1 MFTMAG
7 TIKNSV
13 RMAALDQKWQQKKN
27 SFGLDKKKTAEMTAE
42 ERQLQDFRE
51 QAEQMRKS
59 QKHANIDAKLVAGEE
74 LTPEEIEYL
83 RQNNPQALKDY
94 EDTQKER
101 ESYKRALRNC
111 RTKEEVER
119 LKYTKMGQFMAE
131 AKKISSN
138 ACIPK
143 GKKVAL
149 LKRILQQATAV
160 EDEHK
165 EFLKTSRYASL
176 PTEEEE
182 REAEKAEKEQQEA
195 ENTGADEMEDVGE
208 AEDAEDVKDS
218 DAEVVGNTKD
228 FDEEIKGAEAEGIRD
243 TGIESAGNSR
253 DLEAEG
259 VGDIKVKGKTAADH
273 TKKTPLPDTP
283 ELPKDIRRKK
293 KAQPAG
299 SLPEGSAAI
308 HSIFTSVVASADGI
322 PGEINVKI

>member
-7 TIKNSV
+7 TIKRSV

-27 SFGLDKKKTAEMTAE
+27 SFGQDKKKLTEMTAE

-59 QKHANIDAKLVAGEE
+59 QKHANIDAKLAAGEE

-94 EDTQKER
+94 EDTQRER
-101 ESYKRALRNC
+101 ENYKRALRNC

-176 PTEEEE
+176 PTEEEA
-182 REAEKAEKEQQEA
+182 REAEKAEKEQREA
-195 ENTGADEMEDVGE
+195 ETTGADETENTEEVKDTD

-218 DAEVVGNTKD
+218 DAEGTKD
-228 FDEEIKGAEAEGIRD
+228 TGAE
-243 TGIESAGNSR
+243 S
-253 DLEAEG
+253 
-259 VGDIKVKGKTAADH
+259 ADH
-273 TKKTPLPDTP
+273 TKKTPLPNTP
-283 ELPKDIRRKK
+283 EFPQDTRRKK

-308 HSIFTSVVASADGI
+308 HSILTSVVASADGI

>member
-7 TIKNSV
+7 TIKRSV

-27 SFGLDKKKTAEMTAE
+27 SFGQDKKKLTEMTAE

-59 QKHANIDAKLVAGEE
+59 QKHANIDAKLAAGEE

-94 EDTQKER
+94 EDTQRER
-101 ESYKRALRNC
+101 ENYKRALRNC

-176 PTEEEE
+176 PTEEEA
-182 REAEKAEKEQQEA
+182 REAEKAEKEQREA
-195 ENTGADEMEDVGE
+195 ETTGADETENTEEVKDTD
-208 AEDAEDVKDS
+208 AEDAEGTKNS
-218 DAEVVGNTKD
+218 DAEGTKD
-228 FDEEIKGAEAEGIRD
+228 TGAE
-243 TGIESAGNSR
+243 S
-253 DLEAEG
+253 
-259 VGDIKVKGKTAADH
+259 ADH
-273 TKKTPLPDTP
+273 TKKTPLPNTP
-283 ELPKDIRRKK
+283 EFPQDTRRKK
-293 KAQPAG
+293 KPQPAS

-308 HSIFTSVVASADGI
+308 HSILTSVVASADGI

>member
-7 TIKNSV
+7 TIKRSV

-27 SFGLDKKKTAEMTAE
+27 SFGQDKKKLVEMTAE

-59 QKHANIDAKLVAGEE
+59 QKHANIDAKLAAGEE

-94 EDTQKER
+94 EDTQRER

-176 PTEEEE
+176 PTEEEA

-195 ENTGADEMEDVGE
+195 ETTGADETENTEEVKDTD

-218 DAEVVGNTKD
+218 DAEGTKD
-228 FDEEIKGAEAEGIRD
+228 TGAE
-243 TGIESAGNSR
+243 S
-253 DLEAEG
+253 
-259 VGDIKVKGKTAADH
+259 ADH
-273 TKKTPLPDTP
+273 TKKTPLPDIP
-283 ELPKDIRRKK
+283 ELPKDTRRKK

-308 HSIFTSVVASADGI
+308 HSILTSVVAAADGI
-322 PGEINVKI
+322 PSEINVKI

>member
-7 TIKNSV
+7 TIKRSV

-27 SFGLDKKKTAEMTAE
+27 SFGQDKKKLAEMTAE
-42 ERQLQDFRE
+42 ERQLQNFRE

-59 QKHANIDAKLVAGEE
+59 QKHANIDAKLAAGEE

-176 PTEEEE
+176 PTEEEA

-195 ENTGADEMEDVGE
+195 ENIGADETENTEEVKDTD
-208 AEDAEDVKDS
+208 AEDAEGTKNS
-218 DAEVVGNTKD
+218 DAEGTKD
-228 FDEEIKGAEAEGIRD
+228 TGAE
-243 TGIESAGNSR
+243 S
-253 DLEAEG
+253 
-259 VGDIKVKGKTAADH
+259 ADH
-273 TKKTPLPDTP
+273 TKKTPLPDIP
-283 ELPKDIRRKK
+283 ELPKHTRRKK

-308 HSIFTSVVASADGI
+308 HSILTSVVASADGI

>member
-7 TIKNSV
+7 TIKRSV

-27 SFGLDKKKTAEMTAE
+27 SFGQDKKKLTEMTVE

-59 QKHANIDAKLVAGEE
+59 QKHANIDAKLAAGEE

-94 EDTQKER
+94 EDTQRER
-101 ESYKRALRNC
+101 ENYKRALRNC

-176 PTEEEE
+176 PTEEEA
-182 REAEKAEKEQQEA
+182 REAEKAEKEQREA
-195 ENTGADEMEDVGE
+195 ETTGADETENTEEVKDTD

-218 DAEVVGNTKD
+218 DAEGTKD
-228 FDEEIKGAEAEGIRD
+228 TGAE
-243 TGIESAGNSR
+243 S
-253 DLEAEG
+253 
-259 VGDIKVKGKTAADH
+259 ADH
-273 TKKTPLPDTP
+273 TKKTPLPNTP
-283 ELPKDIRRKK
+283 EFPQDTRRKK
-293 KAQPAG
+293 KPQPAG

-308 HSIFTSVVASADGI
+308 HSILTSVVASADGI

>member
-7 TIKNSV
+7 TIKRSV

-27 SFGLDKKKTAEMTAE
+27 SFGQDQKKLSEMTAE

-59 QKHANIDAKLVAGEE
+59 QKHANIDAKLAAGDK

-83 RQNNPQALKDY
+83 RQNNPQALRDY
-94 EDTQKER
+94 EETQRER
-101 ESYKRALRNC
+101 ENYKRALRNC

-119 LKYTKMGQFMAE
+119 LKYAKMGQFMAE

-165 EFLKTSRYASL
+165 EFLKTSRYAGL
-176 PTEEEE
+176 PTEEEA
-182 REAEKAEKEQQEA
+182 REAEKAEKEQREA
-195 ENTGADEMEDVGE
+195 ETTGADETENTEEVKDTD
-208 AEDAEDVKDS
+208 AEDAEGTKNS
-218 DAEVVGNTKD
+218 DAEGTKD
-228 FDEEIKGAEAEGIRD
+228 TGAE
-243 TGIESAGNSR
+243 S
-253 DLEAEG
+253 
-259 VGDIKVKGKTAADH
+259 ADH
-273 TKKTPLPDTP
+273 TKKTPLPNTP
-283 ELPKDIRRKK
+283 EFPRDTRRKK
-293 KAQPAG
+293 KPQPAG

-308 HSIFTSVVASADGI
+308 HSILTSVVASADGI
-322 PGEINVKI
+322 PGKINVKI

>member
-27 SFGLDKKKTAEMTAE
+27 SFGQDKKKLAEMTAE

-59 QKHANIDAKLVAGEE
+59 QKHANIDAKLAAGEE

-138 ACIPK
+138 ACIP
-143 GKKVAL
+143 
-149 LKRILQQATAV
+149 
-160 EDEHK
+160 
-165 EFLKTSRYASL
+165 
-176 PTEEEE
+176 TEEEA
-182 REAEKAEKEQQEA
+182 REAEKAEKEQREA
-195 ENTGADEMEDVGE
+195 ENTGADETEDVGE

-218 DAEVVGNTKD
+218 DAE
-228 FDEEIKGAEAEGIRD
+228 
-243 TGIESAGNSR
+243 
-253 DLEAEG
+253 
-259 VGDIKVKGKTAADH
+259 
-273 TKKTPLPDTP
+273 
-283 ELPKDIRRKK
+283 LPKDTRRKK

-308 HSIFTSVVASADGI
+308 HSILTSVVAAADGI

>member
-7 TIKNSV
+7 TIKRSV

-27 SFGLDKKKTAEMTAE
+27 SFGQDKKKLTEMTAE

-59 QKHANIDAKLVAGEE
+59 QKHANIDAKLAAGEE

-94 EDTQKER
+94 EDTQRER
-101 ESYKRALRNC
+101 ENYKRALRNC

-160 EDEHK
+160 EDEHR
-165 EFLKTSRYASL
+165 EFLKTSRYVSL
-176 PTEEEE
+176 PTEEEA
-182 REAEKAEKEQQEA
+182 REAEKAEKEQREA
-195 ENTGADEMEDVGE
+195 ETTGADETENTEEVKDTD
-208 AEDAEDVKDS
+208 AEDAEGTKNS
-218 DAEVVGNTKD
+218 DAESTKD
-228 FDEEIKGAEAEGIRD
+228 TGAE
-243 TGIESAGNSR
+243 S
-253 DLEAEG
+253 
-259 VGDIKVKGKTAADH
+259 ADH
-273 TKKTPLPDTP
+273 TKKTPLPDIP
-283 ELPKDIRRKK
+283 ELPKDTRRKK

-308 HSIFTSVVASADGI
+308 HSILTSVVASADGI

>member
-7 TIKNSV
+7 TIKRSV

-27 SFGLDKKKTAEMTAE
+27 SFGQDKKKLTEMSAE

-59 QKHANIDAKLVAGEE
+59 QKHANIDAKLAAGEE

-94 EDTQKER
+94 EDTQRER
-101 ESYKRALRNC
+101 ENYKRALRNC

-176 PTEEEE
+176 PTEEEA
-182 REAEKAEKEQQEA
+182 REAEKAEKEQREA
-195 ENTGADEMEDVGE
+195 ETTGADETENTEEVKDTD
-208 AEDAEDVKDS
+208 AEDAEGTKNS
-218 DAEVVGNTKD
+218 DAEGTKD
-228 FDEEIKGAEAEGIRD
+228 
-243 TGIESAGNSR
+243 TGTES
-253 DLEAEG
+253 
-259 VGDIKVKGKTAADH
+259 ADH
-273 TKKTPLPDTP
+273 TKKTPLPNTP
-283 ELPKDIRRKK
+283 EFPQDTRRKK
-293 KAQPAG
+293 KPQPAG

-308 HSIFTSVVASADGI
+308 HSILTSVVAAADGI

>member
-7 TIKNSV
+7 TIKRSV

-27 SFGLDKKKTAEMTAE
+27 SFGQDKKKLAEMTAE

-59 QKHANIDAKLVAGEE
+59 QKHANIDAKLAAGEE

-94 EDTQKER
+94 EDTQRER
-101 ESYKRALRNC
+101 ESYTRALRNC

-176 PTEEEE
+176 PTEEEA
-182 REAEKAEKEQQEA
+182 REAEKAEKEQREA
-195 ENTGADEMEDVGE
+195 ETTGADETENTEEVKDTD
-208 AEDAEDVKDS
+208 AEDAEGTKNS
-218 DAEVVGNTKD
+218 DAESTKD
-228 FDEEIKGAEAEGIRD
+228 TGAE
-243 TGIESAGNSR
+243 S
-253 DLEAEG
+253 
-259 VGDIKVKGKTAADH
+259 ADH
-273 TKKTPLPDTP
+273 TKKTPLPDIP
-283 ELPKDIRRKK
+283 ELPKDTRRKK
-293 KAQPAG
+293 KPQPAG

-308 HSIFTSVVASADGI
+308 HSILTSVVASADGI

>member
-1 MFTMAG
+1 
-7 TIKNSV
+7 
-13 RMAALDQKWQQKKN
+13 MAALDQKWQQKKN
-27 SFGLDKKKTAEMTAE
+27 SFGQDKKKLAEMTAE
-42 ERQLQDFRE
+42 ARQLQDFRE

-59 QKHANIDAKLVAGEE
+59 QKHANIDAKLAAGEE

-94 EDTQKER
+94 EDTQRER

-149 LKRILQQATAV
+149 LKRILQQVTAV

-176 PTEEEE
+176 PTEEEA

-195 ENTGADEMEDVGE
+195 ENIGADETENTEEVKDTD
-208 AEDAEDVKDS
+208 AEDAEGTKNS
-218 DAEVVGNTKD
+218 DAEGTKD
-228 FDEEIKGAEAEGIRD
+228 AGAE
-243 TGIESAGNSR
+243 S
-253 DLEAEG
+253 
-259 VGDIKVKGKTAADH
+259 ADH
-273 TKKTPLPDTP
+273 TKKTPLPDIP
-283 ELPKDIRRKK
+283 ELPKDTRRKK

-308 HSIFTSVVASADGI
+308 HSILTSVVASADGI

>member
-7 TIKNSV
+7 TIKRSV

-27 SFGLDKKKTAEMTAE
+27 SFGQDKKKLAEMTAE

-59 QKHANIDAKLVAGEE
+59 QKHANIDAKLAAGEE

-160 EDEHK
+160 EDEHR

-176 PTEEEE
+176 PTEEEA
-182 REAEKAEKEQQEA
+182 REAEKAEKEQREA
-195 ENTGADEMEDVGE
+195 ETTVVDKMENTEEAKDTDVEDTEGT
-208 AEDAEDVKDS
+208 KNS
-218 DAEVVGNTKD
+218 DAESTKD
-228 FDEEIKGAEAEGIRD
+228 TGAE
-243 TGIESAGNSR
+243 SAN
-253 DLEAEG
+253 
-259 VGDIKVKGKTAADH
+259 H
-273 TKKTPLPDTP
+273 TKKTPLPDIP
-283 ELPKDIRRKK
+283 ELPKDTRRKK
-293 KAQPAG
+293 KPQPAG

-308 HSIFTSVVASADGI
+308 HSILTSVVASADGI

>member
-27 SFGLDKKKTAEMTAE
+27 SFGQDKKKLTEMTAE

-59 QKHANIDAKLVAGEE
+59 QKHANIDAKLAAGEE

-94 EDTQKER
+94 EDTQRER
-101 ESYKRALRNC
+101 ENYKRALRNC

-176 PTEEEE
+176 PTEEEA
-182 REAEKAEKEQQEA
+182 REAEKAEKEQREA
-195 ENTGADEMEDVGE
+195 ETTGADETENTEEVKDTD

-218 DAEVVGNTKD
+218 DAELSKD
-228 FDEEIKGAEAEGIRD
+228 
-243 TGIESAGNSR
+243 T
-253 DLEAEG
+253 
-259 VGDIKVKGKTAADH
+259 
-273 TKKTPLPDTP
+273 
-283 ELPKDIRRKK
+283 RRKK

-308 HSIFTSVVASADGI
+308 HSILTSVVASADGI

>member
-1 MFTMAG
+1 MFTMAE
-7 TIKNSV
+7 TIKRSV

-27 SFGLDKKKTAEMTAE
+27 SFGQDKKKPAEMTAE

-59 QKHANIDAKLVAGEE
+59 QKHANIDAKLAAGEE

-176 PTEEEE
+176 PTEEEA
-182 REAEKAEKEQQEA
+182 REAEKAEKEQREA
-195 ENTGADEMEDVGE
+195 ETTGADETEDVGD
-208 AEDAEDVKDS
+208 AEGAEDVKDS
-218 DAEVVGNTKD
+218 DAEGTEGTKNSD
-228 FDEEIKGAEAEGIRD
+228 ADRTEETND
-243 TGIESAGNSR
+243 S
-253 DLEAEG
+253 EAEG
-259 VGDIKVKGKTAADH
+259 VVDIKVKGKTTADH
-273 TKKTPLPDTP
+273 TKKTPLPNTP
-283 ELPKDIRRKK
+283 EFPKDTRRKK

-308 HSIFTSVVASADGI
+308 HSILTSVVASADGI

>member
-7 TIKNSV
+7 TIKRSV

-27 SFGLDKKKTAEMTAE
+27 SFGQDQKKLSEMTAE

-59 QKHANIDAKLVAGEE
+59 QKHANIDAKLAAGDK

-83 RQNNPQALKDY
+83 RQNNPQALRDY
-94 EDTQKER
+94 EETQRER
-101 ESYKRALRNC
+101 ENYKRALRNC

-119 LKYTKMGQFMAE
+119 LKYAKMGQFMAE

-176 PTEEEE
+176 PTEEEA
-182 REAEKAEKEQQEA
+182 REAEKAEKEQREA
-195 ENTGADEMEDVGE
+195 ETTNAEEIENTEE
-208 AEDAEDVKDS
+208 VKNS
-218 DAEVVGNTKD
+218 DAEGAEGTKNSEADGTKD
-228 FDEEIKGAEAEGIRD
+228 TGAE
-243 TGIESAGNSR
+243 S
-253 DLEAEG
+253 
-259 VGDIKVKGKTAADH
+259 ADH
-273 TKKTPLPDTP
+273 TKKTPLPNTP
-283 ELPKDIRRKK
+283 ESPKDPHRKK
-293 KAQPAG
+293 KPQPAG

-308 HSIFTSVVASADGI
+308 HSILTSVTASADGM
-322 PGEINVKI
+322 PSGINIKI

>member
-7 TIKNSV
+7 TIKRSV
-13 RMAALDQKWQQKKN
+13 RMATLDQKWQQKKN
-27 SFGLDKKKTAEMTAE
+27 SFGQDKKKLTEMTAE

-59 QKHANIDAKLVAGEE
+59 QKHANIDAKLAAGEE

-94 EDTQKER
+94 EDIQRER
-101 ESYKRALRNC
+101 ENYKRALRNC

-176 PTEEEE
+176 PTEEEA
-182 REAEKAEKEQQEA
+182 REAEKAEKEQREA
-195 ENTGADEMEDVGE
+195 ETTGADETENTEEVKDTD

-218 DAEVVGNTKD
+218 DAEGTKD
-228 FDEEIKGAEAEGIRD
+228 TGAE
-243 TGIESAGNSR
+243 SAN
-253 DLEAEG
+253 
-259 VGDIKVKGKTAADH
+259 H
-273 TKKTPLPDTP
+273 TKKTPLPNTP
-283 ELPKDIRRKK
+283 ELPKDTRRKK

-308 HSIFTSVVASADGI
+308 HSILTSVVASADGI

>member
-7 TIKNSV
+7 TIKRSV

-27 SFGLDKKKTAEMTAE
+27 SFGQDKKKLTEMTAE

-59 QKHANIDAKLVAGEE
+59 QKHANIDAKLAAGEE

-94 EDTQKER
+94 EDTQRER
-101 ESYKRALRNC
+101 ENYKRALRNC

-176 PTEEEE
+176 PTEEEA
-182 REAEKAEKEQQEA
+182 REAEKAEKEQREA
-195 ENTGADEMEDVGE
+195 ETTGADETKNTEEVKDTD

-218 DAEVVGNTKD
+218 DAEGTKD
-228 FDEEIKGAEAEGIRD
+228 TGAE
-243 TGIESAGNSR
+243 S
-253 DLEAEG
+253 
-259 VGDIKVKGKTAADH
+259 ADH
-273 TKKTPLPDTP
+273 TKKTPLPNTP
-283 ELPKDIRRKK
+283 EFPQDTRRKK
-293 KAQPAG
+293 KPQPAG

-308 HSIFTSVVASADGI
+308 HSILTSVVASADGI

>member
-13 RMAALDQKWQQKKN
+13 RMAVLDQKWQQKKN
-27 SFGLDKKKTAEMTAE
+27 SFGQDKKKLAEMTAE

-59 QKHANIDAKLVAGEE
+59 QKHANIDAKLAAGEE

-176 PTEEEE
+176 PTEEEA

-195 ENTGADEMEDVGE
+195 ETTGADETENTEEVKDTD

-218 DAEVVGNTKD
+218 DAESTKD
-228 FDEEIKGAEAEGIRD
+228 TGAE
-243 TGIESAGNSR
+243 SAN
-253 DLEAEG
+253 
-259 VGDIKVKGKTAADH
+259 H
-273 TKKTPLPDTP
+273 TKKTPLPNTP
-283 ELPKDIRRKK
+283 ELSKDTRRKK
-293 KAQPAG
+293 KPQPAG

-308 HSIFTSVVASADGI
+308 HSILTSVVASADGI
-322 PGEINVKI
+322 PSEINVKI

>member
-27 SFGLDKKKTAEMTAE
+27 SFGQDKKKLAEMTAE

-59 QKHANIDAKLVAGEE
+59 QKHANIDAKLAAGEE

-176 PTEEEE
+176 PTEEEA
-182 REAEKAEKEQQEA
+182 REAEKAEKEQREA
-195 ENTGADEMEDVGE
+195 ENTGADEKEDVGE
-208 AEDAEDVKDS
+208 AEDAEETKNF
-218 DAEVVGNTKD
+218 DAEDTRDTGTESGGNTKD
-228 FDEEIKGAEAEGIRD
+228 FAAKTNDSK
-243 TGIESAGNSR
+243 
-253 DLEAEG
+253 AEG

-283 ELPKDIRRKK
+283 ELPKDTRRKK

-308 HSIFTSVVASADGI
+308 HSILASVVAAADGI

>member
-7 TIKNSV
+7 TIKRSV

-27 SFGLDKKKTAEMTAE
+27 SFGQDKKKLTEMTAE

-59 QKHANIDAKLVAGEE
+59 QKHANIDAKLAAGEE

-94 EDTQKER
+94 EDTQRER
-101 ESYKRALRNC
+101 ENYKRALRNC

-176 PTEEEE
+176 PTEEEA
-182 REAEKAEKEQQEA
+182 REAEKAEKEQREV
-195 ENTGADEMEDVGE
+195 ETTGADETENTEEVKDTD
-208 AEDAEDVKDS
+208 AEDAEGTKNS
-218 DAEVVGNTKD
+218 DAEGTKD
-228 FDEEIKGAEAEGIRD
+228 TGAE
-243 TGIESAGNSR
+243 S
-253 DLEAEG
+253 
-259 VGDIKVKGKTAADH
+259 ADH
-273 TKKTPLPDTP
+273 TKKTPLPNTP
-283 ELPKDIRRKK
+283 EFPQDTRRKK
-293 KAQPAG
+293 KPQPAG

-308 HSIFTSVVASADGI
+308 HSILTSVVASADGI

>member
-7 TIKNSV
+7 TIKRSV
-13 RMAALDQKWQQKKN
+13 RMAAQDQKWQQKKN
-27 SFGLDKKKTAEMTAE
+27 SFGQDKKKLAEMTAE

-59 QKHANIDAKLVAGEE
+59 QKHANIDAKLAAGEE

-94 EDTQKER
+94 EDTQRER

-176 PTEEEE
+176 PTEEEA
-182 REAEKAEKEQQEA
+182 REAEKVEKEQREA
-195 ENTGADEMEDVGE
+195 ETTGADETENTEEVKDAD
-208 AEDAEDVKDS
+208 AEDAEGTKNS
-218 DAEVVGNTKD
+218 DAESTKD
-228 FDEEIKGAEAEGIRD
+228 TGAE
-243 TGIESAGNSR
+243 SAN
-253 DLEAEG
+253 
-259 VGDIKVKGKTAADH
+259 H
-273 TKKTPLPDTP
+273 TKKTSLPNTP
-283 ELPKDIRRKK
+283 ELPKDTRRKK

-299 SLPEGSAAI
+299 SLPEGPVAI
-308 HSIFTSVVASADGI
+308 HSILTSVVASADGI

>member
-1 MFTMAG
+1 
-7 TIKNSV
+7 
-13 RMAALDQKWQQKKN
+13 MAALDQKWQQKKN
-27 SFGLDKKKTAEMTAE
+27 SFGQDKKKLAEMTAE

-59 QKHANIDAKLVAGEE
+59 QKHANIDAKLAAGEE

-176 PTEEEE
+176 PTEEEA
-182 REAEKAEKEQQEA
+182 REAEKAEKEQREA
-195 ENTGADEMEDVGE
+195 ENTGADETEDVGE
-208 AEDAEDVKDS
+208 EEGVNDS
-218 DAEVVGNTKD
+218 DEEVVGNTKD
-228 FDEEIKGAEAEGIRD
+228 FDAESKGAEAEDIRD

-259 VGDIKVKGKTAADH
+259 VGDIKVKGKTAAEH
-273 TKKTPLPDTP
+273 TKKTPLLDTP
-283 ELPKDIRRKK
+283 ELPKDTHRKK

-308 HSIFTSVVASADGI
+308 HSILTSVVASADGI

>member
-7 TIKNSV
+7 TIKRSV

-27 SFGLDKKKTAEMTAE
+27 SFGQDQKKLTEMTAE

-59 QKHANIDAKLVAGEE
+59 QKHANIDAKLAAGEE

-94 EDTQKER
+94 EDTQRER
-101 ESYKRALRNC
+101 ENYKRALRNC

-176 PTEEEE
+176 PTEEEA
-182 REAEKAEKEQQEA
+182 REAEKAEKEQREA
-195 ENTGADEMEDVGE
+195 ETTGADETENTEEVKDTD
-208 AEDAEDVKDS
+208 AEDAEGTKNS
-218 DAEVVGNTKD
+218 DAEGTKD
-228 FDEEIKGAEAEGIRD
+228 TGAE
-243 TGIESAGNSR
+243 S
-253 DLEAEG
+253 
-259 VGDIKVKGKTAADH
+259 ADH
-273 TKKTPLPDTP
+273 TKKTPLPNTP
-283 ELPKDIRRKK
+283 EFPQDTRRKK
-293 KAQPAG
+293 KPQPAG

-308 HSIFTSVVASADGI
+308 HSILTSVVASADGI

>member
-7 TIKNSV
+7 TIKRSV

-27 SFGLDKKKTAEMTAE
+27 SFGQDKKKLAEMTAE

-59 QKHANIDAKLVAGEE
+59 QKHANIDAKLAAGEE

-176 PTEEEE
+176 PTEEEA
-182 REAEKAEKEQQEA
+182 REAEKAEKEQREA
-195 ENTGADEMEDVGE
+195 ENTGADETENTEEVKDTD
-208 AEDAEDVKDS
+208 AEDAEGTRNS
-218 DAEVVGNTKD
+218 DAEGTKD
-228 FDEEIKGAEAEGIRD
+228 
-243 TGIESAGNSR
+243 T
-253 DLEAEG
+253 
-259 VGDIKVKGKTAADH
+259 
-273 TKKTPLPDTP
+273 
-283 ELPKDIRRKK
+283 RRKK
-293 KAQPAG
+293 KPQPAG
-299 SLPEGSAAI
+299 SLPEGSVAI
-308 HSIFTSVVASADGI
+308 HSILTSVVAAADGI
-322 PGEINVKI
+322 PSEINVKI

>member
-7 TIKNSV
+7 TIKRSV

-27 SFGLDKKKTAEMTAE
+27 SFGQDKKKLTEMTAE

-59 QKHANIDAKLVAGEE
+59 QKHANIDAKLAAGEE

-101 ESYKRALRNC
+101 ENYKRALRNC

-176 PTEEEE
+176 PTEEEA
-182 REAEKAEKEQQEA
+182 REAEKAEKEQREA
-195 ENTGADEMEDVGE
+195 ETTGADETENTEEVKDTD

-218 DAEVVGNTKD
+218 DAEGTKD
-228 FDEEIKGAEAEGIRD
+228 TGAE
-243 TGIESAGNSR
+243 S
-253 DLEAEG
+253 
-259 VGDIKVKGKTAADH
+259 ADH
-273 TKKTPLPDTP
+273 TKKTPLPNTP
-283 ELPKDIRRKK
+283 EFPQDTRRKK
-293 KAQPAG
+293 KPQPAG

-308 HSIFTSVVASADGI
+308 HSILTSVVASADGI

>member
-1 MFTMAG
+1 
-7 TIKNSV
+7 
-13 RMAALDQKWQQKKN
+13 MAALDQKWQQKKN
-27 SFGLDKKKTAEMTAE
+27 SFGQDKKKLTEMTAE

-59 QKHANIDAKLVAGEE
+59 QKHANIDAKLAAGEE

-94 EDTQKER
+94 EDTQRER
-101 ESYKRALRNC
+101 ENYKRALRNC

-131 AKKISSN
+131 AKKISNN

-176 PTEEEE
+176 PTEEEA
-182 REAEKAEKEQQEA
+182 REAEKAEKEQREA
-195 ENTGADEMEDVGE
+195 ETTGADETENTEEVKDTD

-218 DAEVVGNTKD
+218 DAEGTKD
-228 FDEEIKGAEAEGIRD
+228 TGAE
-243 TGIESAGNSR
+243 S
-253 DLEAEG
+253 
-259 VGDIKVKGKTAADH
+259 ADH
-273 TKKTPLPDTP
+273 TKKTPLPNTP
-283 ELPKDIRRKK
+283 EFPQDTRRKK
-293 KAQPAG
+293 KPQPAG

-308 HSIFTSVVASADGI
+308 HSILTSVVASADGI

>member
-27 SFGLDKKKTAEMTAE
+27 SFGQDKKKLAEMTAE

-59 QKHANIDAKLVAGEE
+59 QKHANIDAKLAAGEE

-119 LKYTKMGQFMAE
+119 LKYTKMGQYMAE

-176 PTEEEE
+176 PTEEEA
-182 REAEKAEKEQQEA
+182 REAEKAEKEAENPSIDRADSSENVKNAEREGTEDTKETGAESAADTGNIADSGAESAADTGNIANSGA
-195 ENTGADEMEDVGE
+195 ENTDRTE
-208 AEDAEDVKDS
+208 KKPT
-218 DAEVVGNTKD
+218 TK
-228 FDEEIKGAEAEGIRD
+228 I
-243 TGIESAGNSR
+243 T
-253 DLEAEG
+253 
-259 VGDIKVKGKTAADH
+259 
-273 TKKTPLPDTP
+273 
-283 ELPKDIRRKK
+283 ELPEDTHRKK
-293 KAQPAG
+293 RPQPAG
-299 SLPEGSAAI
+299 NLPEGSAAI
-308 HSIFTSVVASADGI
+308 HGILTSVTASADGM
-322 PGEINVKI
+322 PGEINIKI

>member
-7 TIKNSV
+7 TIKRSV

-27 SFGLDKKKTAEMTAE
+27 SFGQDKKKLTEMTAE

-59 QKHANIDAKLVAGEE
+59 QKHANIDAKLAAGEE

-160 EDEHK
+160 EDEHR

-176 PTEEEE
+176 PTEEEA
-182 REAEKAEKEQQEA
+182 REAEKAEKEQREA
-195 ENTGADEMEDVGE
+195 ETTGADETENTEEVKDTD
-208 AEDAEDVKDS
+208 AEDAEGTKNS
-218 DAEVVGNTKD
+218 DAESTKD
-228 FDEEIKGAEAEGIRD
+228 TGAE
-243 TGIESAGNSR
+243 SAN
-253 DLEAEG
+253 
-259 VGDIKVKGKTAADH
+259 H
-273 TKKTPLPDTP
+273 TKKTPLPNTP
-283 ELPKDIRRKK
+283 ELSRDTRRKK

-308 HSIFTSVVASADGI
+308 HSILTSVVAAADGI
-322 PGEINVKI
+322 PSEINVKI

>member
-27 SFGLDKKKTAEMTAE
+27 SFGQDKKKLAEMTAE

-59 QKHANIDAKLVAGEE
+59 QKHANIDAKLAAGEE

-176 PTEEEE
+176 PTEEEA
-182 REAEKAEKEQQEA
+182 REAEKAEKEQRKA
-195 ENTGADEMEDVGE
+195 ENTGADETENTEEVKDTD
-208 AEDAEDVKDS
+208 AEDAEETKNS
-218 DAEVVGNTKD
+218 DEEDTKD
-228 FDEEIKGAEAEGIRD
+228 
-243 TGIESAGNSR
+243 T
-253 DLEAEG
+253 
-259 VGDIKVKGKTAADH
+259 
-273 TKKTPLPDTP
+273 
-283 ELPKDIRRKK
+283 RRKK

-299 SLPEGSAAI
+299 SLPEGAAAI
-308 HSIFTSVVASADGI
+308 HSILTSVVASADGI

>member
-7 TIKNSV
+7 TIKRSV

-27 SFGLDKKKTAEMTAE
+27 SFGQDKKKLTEMTAE

-59 QKHANIDAKLVAGEE
+59 QKHANIDAKLAAGEE

-94 EDTQKER
+94 EDTQRER
-101 ESYKRALRNC
+101 ENYKRALRDC

-176 PTEEEE
+176 PTEEEA
-182 REAEKAEKEQQEA
+182 REAEKAEKEQREA
-195 ENTGADEMEDVGE
+195 ETTGADETENTEEVKDTD

-218 DAEVVGNTKD
+218 DAEGTKD
-228 FDEEIKGAEAEGIRD
+228 TGAE
-243 TGIESAGNSR
+243 S
-253 DLEAEG
+253 
-259 VGDIKVKGKTAADH
+259 ADH
-273 TKKTPLPDTP
+273 TKKTPLPNTP
-283 ELPKDIRRKK
+283 EFPQDTRRKK
-293 KAQPAG
+293 KPQPAG

-308 HSIFTSVVASADGI
+308 HSILTSVVASADGI

>member
-7 TIKNSV
+7 TIKRSV

-27 SFGLDKKKTAEMTAE
+27 SFGQNKKKLTEMTAE

-59 QKHANIDAKLVAGEE
+59 QKHANIDAKLAAGEE

-101 ESYKRALRNC
+101 ENYKRALRNC

-176 PTEEEE
+176 PTEEEA
-182 REAEKAEKEQQEA
+182 REAEKAEKEQREA
-195 ENTGADEMEDVGE
+195 ETTGADETENTEEVKDTD
-208 AEDAEDVKDS
+208 AEDAEGTKNS
-218 DAEVVGNTKD
+218 DAEGTKD
-228 FDEEIKGAEAEGIRD
+228 TGAES
-243 TGIESAGNSR
+243 T
-253 DLEAEG
+253 
-259 VGDIKVKGKTAADH
+259 DH
-273 TKKTPLPDTP
+273 TKKTPLPNTP
-283 ELPKDIRRKK
+283 EFPQDTRRKK
-293 KAQPAG
+293 KPQPAG

-308 HSIFTSVVASADGI
+308 HSILTSVVASADGI

>member
-7 TIKNSV
+7 TIKRSV

-27 SFGLDKKKTAEMTAE
+27 SFGQDKKKLTEMTAE

-59 QKHANIDAKLVAGEE
+59 QKHANIDAKLAAGEE

-94 EDTQKER
+94 EDTQRER
-101 ESYKRALRNC
+101 ENYKRALRNC

-176 PTEEEE
+176 PTEEEA
-182 REAEKAEKEQQEA
+182 REAEKAEKEQREA
-195 ENTGADEMEDVGE
+195 ETTGADETENTEEVKDTD

-218 DAEVVGNTKD
+218 DAEGTKD
-228 FDEEIKGAEAEGIRD
+228 IGAE
-243 TGIESAGNSR
+243 S
-253 DLEAEG
+253 
-259 VGDIKVKGKTAADH
+259 ADH
-273 TKKTPLPDTP
+273 TKKTSLPNTP
-283 ELPKDIRRKK
+283 EFPQDTRRKK
-293 KAQPAG
+293 KPQPAG

-308 HSIFTSVVASADGI
+308 HSILTSVVASADGI

>member
-7 TIKNSV
+7 TIKRSV

-27 SFGLDKKKTAEMTAE
+27 SFGQDKKKLAEMTAE

-59 QKHANIDAKLVAGEE
+59 QKHANIDAKLAAGEE

-176 PTEEEE
+176 PTEEEA
-182 REAEKAEKEQQEA
+182 REAEKAEKEQREA
-195 ENTGADEMEDVGE
+195 ETTGADETEDVGE
-208 AEDAEDVKDS
+208 TEGAEDVKDS
-218 DAEVVGNTKD
+218 DAE
-228 FDEEIKGAEAEGIRD
+228 F
-243 TGIESAGNSR
+243 
-253 DLEAEG
+253 
-259 VGDIKVKGKTAADH
+259 
-273 TKKTPLPDTP
+273 
-283 ELPKDIRRKK
+283 PKDTRRKK
-293 KAQPAG
+293 KPQPAG

-308 HSIFTSVVASADGI
+308 HSILTSVVASADGI

>member
-7 TIKNSV
+7 TIKRSV

-27 SFGLDKKKTAEMTAE
+27 SFGQDKKKLTEMTAE

-59 QKHANIDAKLVAGEE
+59 QKHANIDAKLAAGEE

-160 EDEHK
+160 EDEHR

-176 PTEEEE
+176 PTEEEA
-182 REAEKAEKEQQEA
+182 REAEKAEKEQREA
-195 ENTGADEMEDVGE
+195 ETTGADETEDVGD
-208 AEDAEDVKDS
+208 AEGAEDVKDS
-218 DAEVVGNTKD
+218 DAEGTDGTKGTD
-228 FDEEIKGAEAEGIRD
+228 AEDIRD
-243 TGIESAGNSR
+243 TGTEGTEKIESTG
-253 DLEAEG
+253 AES
-259 VGDIKVKGKTAADH
+259 ADH

-283 ELPKDIRRKK
+283 ELPKDTRRKK
-293 KAQPAG
+293 KAQPAS

-308 HSIFTSVVASADGI
+308 HSILTSVVASADGI
-322 PGEINVKI
+322 PSEINVKI

>member
-7 TIKNSV
+7 TIKRSV

-27 SFGLDKKKTAEMTAE
+27 SFGQDKKKLTEMTAE

-59 QKHANIDAKLVAGEE
+59 QKHANIDAKLAAGEE

-94 EDTQKER
+94 EDTQRER
-101 ESYKRALRNC
+101 ENYKRALRNC

-176 PTEEEE
+176 PTEEEA
-182 REAEKAEKEQQEA
+182 REAEKAEKEQREA
-195 ENTGADEMEDVGE
+195 ETTGADETENTEEVKDTD
-208 AEDAEDVKDS
+208 ADDAEDVKDS
-218 DAEVVGNTKD
+218 DAEGTKD
-228 FDEEIKGAEAEGIRD
+228 TGAE
-243 TGIESAGNSR
+243 S
-253 DLEAEG
+253 
-259 VGDIKVKGKTAADH
+259 ADH
-273 TKKTPLPDTP
+273 TKKTPLPNTP
-283 ELPKDIRRKK
+283 EFPQDTRRKK
-293 KAQPAG
+293 KPQPAG

-308 HSIFTSVVASADGI
+308 HSILTSVVASADGI

>member
-13 RMAALDQKWQQKKN
+13 RMATLDQKWQQKKN
-27 SFGLDKKKTAEMTAE
+27 SFGQDKKKLTEMTAE

-59 QKHANIDAKLVAGEE
+59 QKHANIDAKLAAGEE

-94 EDTQKER
+94 EYTQRER
-101 ESYKRALRNC
+101 ENYKRALRNC

-176 PTEEEE
+176 PTEEEA
-182 REAEKAEKEQQEA
+182 REAELVMGDITVEL
-195 ENTGADEMEDVGE
+195 
-208 AEDAEDVKDS
+208 
-218 DAEVVGNTKD
+218 
-228 FDEEIKGAEAEGIRD
+228 
-243 TGIESAGNSR
+243 GNS
-253 DLEAEG
+253 DSLDGKIAELH
-259 VGDIKVKGKTAADH
+259 DIM
-273 TKKTPLPDTP
+273 P
-283 ELPKDIRRKK
+283 ELSGLSGTLYLDTYDETNSSPTYRFVKK
-293 KAQPAG
+293 
-299 SLPEGSAAI
+299 
-308 HSIFTSVVASADGI
+308 
-322 PGEINVKI
+322 N

>member
-1 MFTMAG
+1 MA
-7 TIKNSV
+7 T
-13 RMAALDQKWQQKKN
+13 LDQKWQQKKN
-27 SFGLDKKKTAEMTAE
+27 SFGQDQKKLTEMTAE

-59 QKHANIDAKLVAGEE
+59 QKHANIDAKLAAGDK

-83 RQNNPQALKDY
+83 RQNNPQALRDY
-94 EDTQKER
+94 EETQRER
-101 ESYKRALRNC
+101 ENYKRALRNC

-176 PTEEEE
+176 PTEEEA
-182 REAEKAEKEQQEA
+182 REAEKAEKEQREA
-195 ENTGADEMEDVGE
+195 ETTGADETEDVGD

-218 DAEVVGNTKD
+218 DAEGTKD
-228 FDEEIKGAEAEGIRD
+228 TGAE
-243 TGIESAGNSR
+243 S
-253 DLEAEG
+253 
-259 VGDIKVKGKTAADH
+259 ADH
-273 TKKTPLPDTP
+273 TKKTPLPNTP
-283 ELPKDIRRKK
+283 EFPKDPHRKK
-293 KAQPAG
+293 KPQPAG

-308 HSIFTSVVASADGI
+308 HSILTSVVASADGI

>member
-7 TIKNSV
+7 TIKRSV

-27 SFGLDKKKTAEMTAE
+27 SFGQDQKKLSEMTAE

-51 QAEQMRKS
+51 QAKQMRKS
-59 QKHANIDAKLVAGEE
+59 QKHANIDAKLAAGDK

-83 RQNNPQALKDY
+83 RQNNPQALRDY
-94 EDTQKER
+94 EETQRER
-101 ESYKRALRNC
+101 ENYKRALRNC

-160 EDEHK
+160 EDEHR

-176 PTEEEE
+176 PTEEEA

-195 ENTGADEMEDVGE
+195 ETTGADETENTEEVKDTD
-208 AEDAEDVKDS
+208 AEDAEGTKNS
-218 DAEVVGNTKD
+218 DAESTKD
-228 FDEEIKGAEAEGIRD
+228 TGAE
-243 TGIESAGNSR
+243 SAN
-253 DLEAEG
+253 
-259 VGDIKVKGKTAADH
+259 H
-273 TKKTPLPDTP
+273 TKKTPLPNIPEFPQDT
-283 ELPKDIRRKK
+283 RRKK

-308 HSIFTSVVASADGI
+308 HSILTSVVASADGI

>member
-7 TIKNSV
+7 TIKRSV

-27 SFGLDKKKTAEMTAE
+27 SFGQDKKKLTEMTAE

-59 QKHANIDAKLVAGEE
+59 QKHANIDAKLAAGEE

-94 EDTQKER
+94 EDTQRER
-101 ESYKRALRNC
+101 ENYKRALRNC

-176 PTEEEE
+176 PTEEEA
-182 REAEKAEKEQQEA
+182 REAEKAEKEQREA
-195 ENTGADEMEDVGE
+195 ETTGADETENTEEVKDTD
-208 AEDAEDVKDS
+208 AEDAEGTKNS
-218 DAEVVGNTKD
+218 DAEGTKD
-228 FDEEIKGAEAEGIRD
+228 TGAE
-243 TGIESAGNSR
+243 S
-253 DLEAEG
+253 
-259 VGDIKVKGKTAADH
+259 ADH
-273 TKKTPLPDTP
+273 TKKTPLPNTP
-283 ELPKDIRRKK
+283 EFPQDTRRKK
-293 KAQPAG
+293 KPQPAG

-308 HSIFTSVVASADGI
+308 HSILTSVVASADGI

>member
-7 TIKNSV
+7 TIKRSV

-27 SFGLDKKKTAEMTAE
+27 SFGQDKKKLTEMTAE

-59 QKHANIDAKLVAGEE
+59 QKHANIDAKLAAGEE

-94 EDTQKER
+94 EDTQRER
-101 ESYKRALRNC
+101 ENYKRALRNC

-138 ACIPK
+138 ACIPT

-176 PTEEEE
+176 PTEEEA
-182 REAEKAEKEQQEA
+182 REAEKDEKEQQEA
-195 ENTGADEMEDVGE
+195 ETTGADETENTEEVKDTD
-208 AEDAEDVKDS
+208 AEDAEGTKNS
-218 DAEVVGNTKD
+218 DAEGTKD
-228 FDEEIKGAEAEGIRD
+228 TGAE
-243 TGIESAGNSR
+243 S
-253 DLEAEG
+253 
-259 VGDIKVKGKTAADH
+259 ADH
-273 TKKTPLPDTP
+273 TKKTPLPNTP
-283 ELPKDIRRKK
+283 EFPQDTRCKK
-293 KAQPAG
+293 KPQPAG

-308 HSIFTSVVASADGI
+308 HSILTSVVASADGI